1 MAEDRPLS
9 TANTEYATPAPS
21 LPPSLPALDSAPLE
35 EPLEAPLVPPRRS
48 FLNPG
53 PSIASSP
60 RDSHV
65 ESATGAENE
74 KASTPG
80 QSTSYL
86 PVERDAEAP
95 SSQPVPKTR
104 PIYRRPAFL
113 AIAIGALVA
122 VALAVALPVSLTH
135 KSSNH
140 TQSNN
145 SGNKP
150 GGSPG
155 SGNPN
160 NPKNASNAITGGDG
174 STIVSG
180 NTSFVYHNPY
190 GGFCEFLLPHDD
202 SYVFGR
208 LTGAT

>member
-35 EPLEAPLVPPRRS
+35 EPLEGPLVPPRRS

-65 ESATGAENE
+65 DSTTGGAENE
-74 KASTPG
+74 KTPTPG

-86 PVERDAEAP
+86 PVDRDTEAP
-95 SSQPVPKTR
+95 SSQPVAKTR

-113 AIAIGALVA
+113 AIAVGALVA

-135 KSSNH
+135 KSSSNH

-150 GGSPG
+150 GGGPG

-160 NPKNASNAITGGDG
+160 NPKNVSNAITGGDG

-180 NTSFVYHNPY
+180 NTSFVYHNSY
-190 GGFCEFLLPHDD
+190 GGFCEFLFSHTMTLT
-202 SYVFGR
+202 YV
-208 LTGAT
+208 GA